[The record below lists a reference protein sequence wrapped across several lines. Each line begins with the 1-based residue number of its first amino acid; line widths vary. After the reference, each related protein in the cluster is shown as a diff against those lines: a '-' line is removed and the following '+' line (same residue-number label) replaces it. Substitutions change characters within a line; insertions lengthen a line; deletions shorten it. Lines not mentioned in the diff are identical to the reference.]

1 MNISGLKNREQTP
14 NKPMYQ
20 QNYTTTN
27 GDINGQFLITELG
40 ANQQLIPN
48 QYDANPYQVVVRG
61 SMNGDRPQTDESD
74 RGNADNQ
81 IFHVKDAEPPS
92 DFDAPYSRLPSNVKN
107 VSQSLTFRNKTH
119 MDEWNKIFEMEHA
132 DAIISDAFWYVIC
145 KVFKKNAANY
155 QQYEPYQEFLLD
167 RIAANYVSFTIVE
180 NVKLDLQ
187 IKAKFFE
194 NFFDII
200 AQSVFYSLFY
210 AFPKSRSLLNNEMKR
225 KLLNIFSRLFT
236 GMKIKSAKY
245 DHWSLD
251 LGTGNILQGVAA
263 KKNTNGQRELVSL
276 ADVES
281 KKKGKIMKKSNR
293 ERIHMK
299 YSPLVERY
307 LITHKYETMNN
318 VREWKMLLTQRTDVQ
333 KEIDSKFEK
342 YKKIADQAVNEM
354 KRLRDDYDKT
364 CSVIAE
370 KMRENEKAAAKHIET
385 LKQSKKEKLENG
397 GYSEYANMLVSIFNS
412 EHVNNMA
419 DNQ

>member
-1 MNISGLKNREQTP
+1 
-14 NKPMYQ
+14 
-20 QNYTTTN
+20 
-27 GDINGQFLITELG
+27 
-40 ANQQLIPN
+40 
-48 QYDANPYQVVVRG
+48 
-61 SMNGDRPQTDESD
+61 
-74 RGNADNQ
+74 
-81 IFHVKDAEPPS
+81 
-92 DFDAPYSRLPSNVKN
+92 
-107 VSQSLTFRNKTH
+107 
-119 MDEWNKIFEMEHA
+119 
-132 DAIISDAFWYVIC
+132 
-145 KVFKKNAANY
+145 
-155 QQYEPYQEFLLD
+155 
-167 RIAANYVSFTIVE
+167 
-180 NVKLDLQ
+180 VKLDSQ

-225 KLLNIFSRLFT
+225 KLMNIFSRLFT

-251 LGTGNILQGVAA
+251 LGTGNILQGVTA
-263 KKNTNGQRELVSL
+263 KKNNNGQRELVSL
-276 ADVES
+276 ADVEG

-364 CSVIAE
+364 CNVIAE